1 MTSICIA
8 SSYRAAFREIGDYA
22 AMGLRHYARKHG
34 HAFFEDDASVDLA
47 FSSSLR
53 SVSRSMKSWAAIE
66 LVFLAVA
73 RFASDHK
80 GSKRCL
86 RKRML
91 MERRAQ
97 EYDGFGAARAS

>member
-1 MTSICIA
+1 MISLWRDGNSAGMTSICTA

-22 AMGLRHYARKHG
+22 AMGLHHYARKHG

-66 LVFLAVA
+66 LVF
-73 RFASDHK
+73 F
-80 GSKRCL
+80 GCCTI
-86 RKRML
+86 RK
-91 MERRAQ
+91 
-97 EYDGFGAARAS
+97 